1 MLDIVFLVLM
11 VIVLVKANQGIFM
24 ETLCKVALVVGILA
38 GITGLISAFFMEGT
52 GAFGL
57 INLAVVLFACFL
69 KPVAKHFVKLYEYK
83 IVQSDEEYRKAIA
96 HYKHDDKPAVYTDDT
111 FDDPELRFGKGG
123 FTDYEPHD

>member
-1 MLDIVFLVLM
+1 MLDLVFLVLM

-24 ETLCKVALVVGILA
+24 ETLCKVALVVGIFA
-38 GITGLISAFFMEGT
+38 GVAGLIAAFFMEGT

-57 INLAVVLFACFL
+57 INLAVVFFACLL
-69 KPVAKHFVKLYEYK
+69 KPAAKHFVKLYEQK
-83 IVQSDEEYRKAIA
+83 IAQSDEEYRKAIA
-96 HYKHDDKPAVYTDDT
+96 HYKHDDKPDVYTEDN